1 MANRILPTL
10 KLMVLIFT
18 IVLALI
24 AILYVLDVLS
34 GELLGRVV
42 LKIMAVMGILIGAS
56 LIAILL
62 TGNQTKQ

>member
-1 MANRILPTL
+1 MTNRILPTL
-10 KLMVLIFT
+10 KLVVLVFT